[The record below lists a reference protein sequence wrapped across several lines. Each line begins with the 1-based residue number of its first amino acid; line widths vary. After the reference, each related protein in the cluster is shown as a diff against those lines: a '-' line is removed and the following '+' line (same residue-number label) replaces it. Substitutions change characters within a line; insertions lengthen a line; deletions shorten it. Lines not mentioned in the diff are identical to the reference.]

1 MLIRFCLHG
10 SPWVGGFY
18 ERIIGITKMTLQKTL
33 GKARLNYEE
42 LYTVVTEVE
51 CTLNDRPLTYIDATD
66 GLPLTLSHLMYG
78 RTLKT
83 LPRLT
88 TNAIQTSVDT
98 LQNQASRI
106 SNVLN
111 HYKLRWK
118 HEYLT
123 ALRERHLSNQKP
135 NIQQTIKVGDI
146 VIFHT
151 DNKKRL
157 EWPLAKVLKLSQG
170 NDGYIHSAQIKMQ
183 NGVTQRPIVKL
194 YPLEI
199 NAATE
204 LCGEITNTT
213 PQASTR
219 DTQSAVVPNSPP
231 PLTET
236 LTPQPSTPDTHDERR
251 PRASAI
257 KAKQTIKTWTKQF
270 NKTN

>member
-1 MLIRFCLHG
+1 MID
-10 SPWVGGFY
+10 
-18 ERIIGITKMTLQKTL
+18 
-33 GKARLNYEE
+33 YEE

-66 GLPLTLSHLMYG
+66 GLPLTPSHLMYG
-78 RTLKT
+78 RTRKT

-111 HYKLRWK
+111 HNKLRWK

-135 NIQQTIKVGDI
+135 NIQQTINVGDI
-146 VIFHT
+146 VIVHT

-170 NDGYIHSAQIKMQ
+170 NDGYIRSAQIKMQ

-199 NAATE
+199 N
-204 LCGEITNTT
+204 TT
-213 PQASTR
+213 
-219 DTQSAVVPNSPP
+219 
-231 PLTET
+231 
-236 LTPQPSTPDTHDERR
+236 PSTPVTHDERR